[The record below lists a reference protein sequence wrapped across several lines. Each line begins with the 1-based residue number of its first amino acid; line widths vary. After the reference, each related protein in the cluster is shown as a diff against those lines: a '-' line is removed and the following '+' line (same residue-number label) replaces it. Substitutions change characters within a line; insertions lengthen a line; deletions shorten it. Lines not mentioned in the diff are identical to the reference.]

1 MPDPCTPT
9 QTCFNG
15 PQVKSL
21 LSQPATLLCLF
32 SSAQPPSPSSAFGS
46 RKLNGLN
53 LPLGHLLP
61 RFLMLLPPLCSH
73 STLDRALPAL
83 TLCGMCVSISLIGVW
98 SSSGRVSHCALNEQM
113 NMWAGKW
120 GRMGGGFCAST
131 QTWGWARWPCASA
144 KWNCQMVA
152 PSPSVCSHF
161 YWLRILKTGLSKYSP
176 SPR

>member
-9 QTCFNG
+9 QPCFNG

-21 LSQPATLLCLF
+21 LSQPATLLCLL

-61 RFLMLLPPLCSH
+61 RFLMLLPPLCSY

-98 SSSGRVSHCALNEQM
+98 SSSGTVSHCALNEQM
-113 NMWAGKW
+113 NMWAGIGGEW
-120 GRMGGGFCAST
+120 GEASVHLRRLGGGPD
-131 QTWGWARWPCASA
+131 GPVLLPNGIVRW
-144 KWNCQMVA
+144 WLLVQV
-152 PSPSVCSHF
+152 SVHIF
-161 YWLRILKTGLSKYSP
+161 TGSEF
-176 SPR
+176 